1 MGRRRGGGGWLEAP
15 VDAGGAEIGDRDTVR
30 VTVKG
35 STALPA
41 QLLVA
46 LLLMAGGARL
56 SSGSARVS
64 GPVATYEVQ

>member
-1 MGRRRGGGGWLEAP
+1 MDRRWGGAARLEAP
-15 VDAGGAEIGDRDTVR
+15 VDASGAEIGDRDTVK

-41 QLLVA
+41 QLLLA

-64 GPVATYEVQ
+64 GPVADHEVQ